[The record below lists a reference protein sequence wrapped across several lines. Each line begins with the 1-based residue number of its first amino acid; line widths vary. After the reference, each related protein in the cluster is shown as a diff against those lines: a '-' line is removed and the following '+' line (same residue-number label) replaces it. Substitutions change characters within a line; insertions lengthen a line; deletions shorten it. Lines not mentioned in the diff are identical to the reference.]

1 MSSQNK
7 HNLQK
12 DSKEDRSKE
21 NGGRQEKRE
30 SAITV
35 RSLECWIWTIIWHG
49 NTLKRK
55 YPPYFWLINY
65 IHRTSS
71 CTHTHSTPG
80 SLFRLQPCVSFVS
93 THVLRVCIC
102 VGVYERLHKLYQACL
117 ISPWTRV
124 CAWFLALLQAHWRLS
139 SHQDVPAGPRLGR
152 VPGLSAAC
160 VLAECCQ
167 IIPHS
172 WKVAWRRSYPSF
184 TEKA

>member
-1 MSSQNK
+1 MRARRMEG
-7 HNLQK
+7 
-12 DSKEDRSKE
+12 D
-21 NGGRQEKRE
+21 KRE
-30 SAITV
+30 EKCL
-35 RSLECWIWTIIWHG
+35 SLWGHWLNLDHNTTWQLIKTQISTICLTDSLHMQD
-49 NTLKRK
+49 
-55 YPPYFWLINY
+55 
-65 IHRTSS
+65 IHSHS
-71 CTHTHSTPG
+71 LTHTHT
-80 SLFRLQPCVSFVS
+80 LFRLLPCVSFVP
-93 THVLRVCIC
+93 THVLCVCIC

-117 ISPWTRV
+117 ISPCSRV
-124 CAWFLALLQAHWRLS
+124 CMWFLALLQAHWRLS